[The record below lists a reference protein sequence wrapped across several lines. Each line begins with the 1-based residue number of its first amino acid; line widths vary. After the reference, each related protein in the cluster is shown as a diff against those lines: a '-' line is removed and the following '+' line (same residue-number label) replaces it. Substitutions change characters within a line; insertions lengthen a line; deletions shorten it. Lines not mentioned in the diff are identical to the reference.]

1 MLISTQTDAVGK
13 HFGDIEGIKIL
24 CEQGFEAIDYSM
36 FAMGGEN
43 CILNGPD
50 YREYALKLKAA
61 AAAYGVKFNQAH
73 APFATMRD
81 GDDAYNERMIPRVKR
96 SIEIAGILGVKAI
109 IVHPVAF
116 KENQFEKNIAMYND
130 LLPDAKAAGVKIAL
144 ENMWGRDPETKKII
158 PNVCSTAEDFPRYV
172 DALPREYF
180 TACLDLGHC
189 GLVGD
194 DAANM
199 IRALGHNRLTC
210 LHIHDND
217 NIHDSHVMPFT
228 GDMKWKQIAKAL
240 REIDYTGD
248 LTLEADGLLNRVPH
262 ELVAPMERCLFV
274 SADILRRMTE
284 NVSE

>member
-1 MLISTQTDAVGK
+1 MLISTQTDAAGK
-13 HFGDIEGIKIL
+13 HLGDAEGIKLI
-24 CEQGFEAIDYSM
+24 CEQGFEAVDYSM
-36 FAMGGEN
+36 FAMGRDD
-43 CILNGPD
+43 CVLNTPE
-50 YREYALKLKAA
+50 YKEYALGLKKIADS
-61 AAAYGVKFNQAH
+61 YGVPFNQAH

-81 GDDAYNERMIPRVKR
+81 GDDEYNAKMLPRVKR
-96 SIEIAGILGVKAI
+96 SIEIAGILGAKAI

-116 KENQFEKNIAMYND
+116 KENQFEKNIAMYNE
-130 LLPDAKAAGVKIAL
+130 LLPYAKAAGVKIAL

-199 IRALGHNRLTC
+199 IRALGHDRLTC

-217 NIHDSHVMPFT
+217 GVNDSHVMPFLGT
-228 GDMKWKQIAKAL
+228 IKWKAVAKAL
-240 REIDYTGD
+240 HDIDYSGD
-248 LTLEADGLLNRVPH
+248 LTLEADAHLSRVPSQ
-262 ELVAPMERCLFV
+262 LLAPMERALFV
-274 SADILRRMTE
+274 SADILRNMIKDCE
-284 NVSE
+284 